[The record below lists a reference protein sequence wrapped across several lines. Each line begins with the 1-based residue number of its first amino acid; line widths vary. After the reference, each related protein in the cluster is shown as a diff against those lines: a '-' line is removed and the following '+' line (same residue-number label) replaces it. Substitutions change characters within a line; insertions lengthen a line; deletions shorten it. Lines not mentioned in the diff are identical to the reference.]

1 MPAIVI
7 LHPEDKREI
16 RYEAKE
22 WEKDGIKSKI
32 IYLLPAEIDRIKKAT
47 PKEVQKLLRRLI

>member
-32 IYLLPAEIDRIKKAT
+32 IYLLPVEIDRIKQAT

>member
-32 IYLLPAEIDRIKKAT
+32 IYLLPAEIDRIKQAT